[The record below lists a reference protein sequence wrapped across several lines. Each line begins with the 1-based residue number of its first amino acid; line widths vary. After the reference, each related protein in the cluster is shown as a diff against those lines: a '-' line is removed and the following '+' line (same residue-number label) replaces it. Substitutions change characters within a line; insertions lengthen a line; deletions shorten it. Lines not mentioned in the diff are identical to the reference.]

1 MSCQCCSHNHV
12 HTACCRQKGFI
23 EVYGRMMLSGLLLIG
38 GIILQATEVTLF
50 QQKGISL
57 VWYLAAYLPVALPVL
72 KEAWKEL
79 ARGEYFN
86 EFTLMF
92 IATIGAFAIG
102 EYPEGVAVMLF
113 YSLGEH
119 FQDKAVNKARRD
131 IRALLDIRPEKAVV
145 IRNGQAIEVSP
156 QEVQIGEVIEVKAG
170 GRVPLDGTLCN
181 ENANFNTAALTGE
194 SLPRDIKREEE
205 VLAGM
210 ISTERTV
217 QIHVTRPFADSALS
231 RILRMVQDASERKAP
246 AELFIRKFARVYTPV
261 VTALAVLIVLIPWLW
276 SLRGS
281 TFDYVFSDWLYRALV
296 FLVVSCPCALVVS
309 IPLSYF
315 GGIGAASRQ
324 GILFKG
330 GNYLDAISRI
340 NTVVFDKTGTLTR
353 GEFDVQT
360 CVPQPGIS
368 EERLIQLAASA
379 EQDSTHPLAGGL
391 IRYAQ
396 THRISLLSIS
406 NVEEMAGCGIQATLD
421 NQTVLVGNIHLLE
434 REGIAYPSALH
445 EVKGTIVACA
455 VNGQY
460 IGYLTLTDT
469 LKADAR
475 QAINEL
481 KELNIKKFR
490 YFRVTNNPLSLPL
503 HSS

>member
-23 EVYGRMMLSGLLLIG
+23 EAYGRMMLSGLLLIG

-72 KEAWKEL
+72 KEAWEGL

-194 SLPRDIKREEE
+194 SLPRDIKKNEE

-246 AELFIRKFARVYTPV
+246 AELFIRKFA
-261 VTALAVLIVLIPWLW
+261 
-276 SLRGS
+276 
-281 TFDYVFSDWLYRALV
+281 
-296 FLVVSCPCALVVS
+296 
-309 IPLSYF
+309 
-315 GGIGAASRQ
+315 
-324 GILFKG
+324 
-330 GNYLDAISRI
+330 
-340 NTVVFDKTGTLTR
+340 
-353 GEFDVQT
+353 
-360 CVPQPGIS
+360 
-368 EERLIQLAASA
+368 
-379 EQDSTHPLAGGL
+379 
-391 IRYAQ
+391 
-396 THRISLLSIS
+396 HRIRL
-406 NVEEMAGCGIQATLD
+406 G
-421 NQTVLVGNIHLLE
+421 
-434 REGIAYPSALH
+434 
-445 EVKGTIVACA
+445 
-455 VNGQY
+455 
-460 IGYLTLTDT
+460 
-469 LKADAR
+469 
-475 QAINEL
+475 
-481 KELNIKKFR
+481 
-490 YFRVTNNPLSLPL
+490 
-503 HSS
+503 

>member
-23 EVYGRMMLSGLLLIG
+23 EAYGRMMLSGLLLIG

-119 FQDKAVNKARRD
+119 FQDKAVNKAHRD

-194 SLPRDIKREEE
+194 SLPRDIKK
-205 VLAGM
+205 M
-210 ISTERTV
+210 
-217 QIHVTRPFADSALS
+217 
-231 RILRMVQDASERKAP
+231 KKCWP
-246 AELFIRKFARVYTPV
+246 A
-261 VTALAVLIVLIPWLW
+261 
-276 SLRGS
+276 
-281 TFDYVFSDWLYRALV
+281 
-296 FLVVSCPCALVVS
+296 
-309 IPLSYF
+309 
-315 GGIGAASRQ
+315 
-324 GILFKG
+324 
-330 GNYLDAISRI
+330 
-340 NTVVFDKTGTLTR
+340 
-353 GEFDVQT
+353 
-360 CVPQPGIS
+360 
-368 EERLIQLAASA
+368 
-379 EQDSTHPLAGGL
+379 
-391 IRYAQ
+391 
-396 THRISLLSIS
+396 
-406 NVEEMAGCGIQATLD
+406 
-421 NQTVLVGNIHLLE
+421 
-434 REGIAYPSALH
+434 
-445 EVKGTIVACA
+445 
-455 VNGQY
+455 
-460 IGYLTLTDT
+460 
-469 LKADAR
+469 
-475 QAINEL
+475 
-481 KELNIKKFR
+481 
-490 YFRVTNNPLSLPL
+490 
-503 HSS
+503 